1 MNINKAI
8 LNANDLLRKNNIKSA
23 KLDSEILM
31 AKAIDKK
38 REYIILNSDN
48 QLTKKNYEYYQHLIN
63 QRLNGKP
70 IAYILGKKDFWKYE
84 FKIMEGVLIPRPDS
98 S

>member
-48 QLTKKNYEYYQHLIN
+48 QLTKKTMNIIN
-63 QRLNGKP
+63 
-70 IAYILGKKDFWKYE
+70 I
-84 FKIMEGVLIPRPDS
+84 
-98 S
+98 